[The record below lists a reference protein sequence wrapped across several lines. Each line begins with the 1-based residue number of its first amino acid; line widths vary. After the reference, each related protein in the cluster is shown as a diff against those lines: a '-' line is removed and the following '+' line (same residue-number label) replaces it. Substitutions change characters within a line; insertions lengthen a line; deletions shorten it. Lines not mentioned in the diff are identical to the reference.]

1 MKLYD
6 SIGPN
11 PHVVRMFA
19 AEKGIDLPKQTVDLM
34 GGENRQPAHLA
45 RNPLGQLPALELDDG
60 RFITEITAICEY
72 LEDIQPAPAL
82 IGAAPEARAVTRMWV
97 RRIDLNICEP
107 LTNGFRFSEGLPLFK
122 ERIPTIP
129 QAADDLKA
137 IARKWLTWLDGDM
150 AGRSFVAGDTLTL
163 ADVLLYCFMAFG
175 AQVGQPI
182 TPDQK
187 NLTAWFERIKAHPS
201 AAA

>member
-19 AEKGIDLPKQTVDLM
+19 AEKGIELQKQTVDLM
-34 GGENRQPAHLA
+34 TGENRKPEHLA
-45 RNPLGQLPALELDDG
+45 RNPMGQLPALELDDG

-72 LEDIQPAPAL
+72 LEEIHPTPAL
-82 IGAAPEARAVTRMWV
+82 IGADPQTRANTRMWT
-97 RRIDLNICEP
+97 RRVDINICEP
-107 LTNGFRFSEGLPLFK
+107 MTNGFRYAEGLALFK
-122 ERIPTIP
+122 DRIRTIP

-137 IARKWLTWLDGDM
+137 LAEAGLSWLDSAMTDR
-150 AGRSFVAGDTLTL
+150 AFVAGDTLTL
-163 ADVLLYCFMAFG
+163 ADILLFCFTAFG
-175 AQVGQPI
+175 AAVGQPI
-182 TPDQK
+182 K
-187 NLTAWFERIKAHPS
+187 AEHKVLTAWFERMKARPS